1 MAKYLGPKCKICRRE
16 GKKMFLKGE
25 KCYSS
30 KCPLIKRKYPPG
42 IHGPKGYPKL
52 SEYGFQLREKQK
64 LKRTYGILEKQLKIY
79 YQKALKMSGNTEEN
93 LLKLLEQR
101 LDNVVYK
108 AGFASSLAKARQLI
122 NHRHLRVN
130 GRPVNIPSYLVKPN
144 EEITVKPT
152 SPMKEKIKEELISA
166 KNKERIK
173 TPDWFSV
180 DDQNLMIKILRKPEA
195 EDLPKDLNIKAVI
208 EFYSR

>member
-1 MAKYLGPKCKICRRE
+1 MAKYIGPKCKICRRE
-16 GKKMFLKGE
+16 GKKIFLKGE
-25 KCYSS
+25 KCYTA
-30 KCPLIKRKYPPG
+30 KCPMIKRKYPPG

-52 SEYGFQLREKQK
+52 SEYGIQLREKQR

-79 YQKALKMSGNTEEN
+79 YQKAIKSSGNTEEN

-108 AGFASSLAKARQLI
+108 AGFSSSISQARQLV
-122 NHRHLRVN
+122 NHGHLRVN
-130 GRPVNIPSYLVKPN
+130 GHPVNISSYLVKPN
-144 EEITVKPT
+144 EEITLKAT
-152 SPMKEKIKEELISA
+152 SHMREKIKNEAASA

-173 TPDWFSV
+173 LPKWLSIDEEK
-180 DDQNLMIKILRKPEA
+180 LAIKILKKPGV
-195 EDLPKDLNIKAVI
+195 EDLPKDLNIKAII